1 MYDFILRFADNILSF
16 LRKALTFAIITFMIV
31 FMFINIMIALNG

>member
-1 MYDFILRFADNILSF
+1 MYDFILKIADNLLSI

-31 FMFINIMIALNG
+31 FMLLNVMIALSG

>member
-1 MYDFILRFADNILSF
+1 MYDFILRFADNILTF

-31 FMFINIMIALNG
+31 FMLINVMISLNG